1 MRGSQSGSGAMNVA
15 FGKPRSALPPS
26 PREHNTH
33 SVNDCGFPGVVLP
46 DQDGCLAKIDGE
58 VLDGS
63 EILNVGPG
71 DAHGFGLYAMLDASD
86 RVIPART
93 GSRAISRPAF
103 SSAMRIS

>member
-63 EILNVGPG
+63 EILNVEPG

-86 RVIPART
+86 RDVPART

-103 SSAMRIS
+103 SLAMRIS